1 MQQVSVHVFTYNKV
15 SQTLSAEESDL
26 RGVFDMGRALSY
38 ETFEIVGV
46 RETKRYCF
54 YDVKRER
61 AHNEVGDIQ
70 AWLFRPVDGFGRGIE
85 GPRLTIY
92 ND

>member
-1 MQQVSVHVFTYNKV
+1 MQKVPVRTFTYHRET
-15 SQTLSAEESDL
+15 QTLVAEASDL
-26 RGVFDMGRALSY
+26 RGVMDLSAALRY
-38 ETFEIVGV
+38 EAFEVVGD

-61 AHNEVGDIQ
+61 TLFETGDIQ
-70 AWLFRPVDGFGRGIE
+70 AWLFRPIDGFGRGLE
-85 GPRLTIY
+85 GPRIHIL